1 LFFGEGGQIYP
12 KFEFI
17 LLFLKRS
24 KVSGVKKKENHAG
37 FNFIFA
43 IKVKKKIR
51 TSLLFIN
58 VGPGG
63 RA

>member
-1 LFFGEGGQIYP
+1 
-12 KFEFI
+12 
-17 LLFLKRS
+17 
-24 KVSGVKKKENHAG
+24 VKKKENHAG
-37 FNFIFA
+37 FNFFA